1 MANWVLKTIL
11 GSKNQREVRRLRPTV
26 ARINE
31 LEQQYEKLSDEEL
44 QAKSAAWKAELAQV
58 EDPDQLARRLNEILP
73 EAFALVKNTAGRLW
87 GKSWLICDQPITWN
101 MIHFDVQLIGGIVLH
116 QGKIAEMATGEGK
129 TFGQTLVNSGQTISI
144 V

>member
-58 EDPDQLARRLNEILP
+58 EDPDQLARRLNES
-73 EAFALVKNTAGRLW
+73 LW
-87 GKSWLICDQPITWN
+87 EN
-101 MIHFDVQLIGGIVLH
+101 FV
-116 QGKIAEMATGEGK
+116 
-129 TFGQTLVNSGQTISI
+129 
-144 V
+144 